1 MNWKQFILFCSTSNL
16 RHQCKYNFYA
26 RINENSLAL
35 YTHIYFSFSLS
46 LSFSFASSYASFVV
60 ALPSFPKPKLYNL
73 LPLSLFV
80 ILTIHWYNCS
90 FSICFLSL
98 SFHCFIR
105 LVCTPYFI
113 LPSFWHSAWYNAC
126 MSDYSVFFIIFQFSY
141 MYKLM
146 LQYRSRQSR

>member
-98 SFHCFIR
+98 SLSFFTVSFFYCVHHTSFY
-105 LVCTPYFI
+105 LHFGI
-113 LPSFWHSAWYNAC
+113 LLGITHAWAIIQC
-126 MSDYSVFFIIFQFSY
+126 SSLFFSSHTCIS
-141 MYKLM
+141 
-146 LQYRSRQSR
+146 